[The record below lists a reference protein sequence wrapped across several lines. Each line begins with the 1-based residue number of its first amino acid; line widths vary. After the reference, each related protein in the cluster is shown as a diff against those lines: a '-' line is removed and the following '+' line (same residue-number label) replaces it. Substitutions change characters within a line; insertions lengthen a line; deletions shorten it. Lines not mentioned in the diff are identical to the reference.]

1 MTISTRLPYFDRM
14 ATPKQKPLRVLIAAS
29 ECVPFSKTGGLA
41 DVIGALPEALA
52 AEGLSVA
59 VVLPRYRATKLEK
72 PKKLVSRLA
81 IPLGDGLHFP
91 DILEETGRKSPV
103 RWIFVDYPP
112 YFERDSLYV
121 GPLGNDW
128 PDNPERFALFSRAV
142 LETAKQV
149 FPTDVLHCHDW
160 HAGLA
165 PVLLKTAYAADP
177 ALKKTPS
184 VFTIHNLG
192 YQGLFSPDAMF
203 RTGLGQELF
212 TMECLEFYGQVNF
225 LKGGLVYSDAITTV
239 SEGYA
244 REIQT
249 PEYGFGL
256 EGVLKERASRLR
268 GILNGVDYAEW
279 DPGVDRFIAAR
290 YSGANLE
297 GKKKCKKDLLQQFGL
312 PTEDLDVPLVG
323 IVSRFT
329 GQKGADLIQEVA
341 EHMMAG
347 NLRLVALGT
356 GEPEYEELF
365 RELSRRYKRK
375 VAARI
380 AYDNEL
386 AHKIEAGSDMFLMPS
401 RYEPCGLN
409 QIYSLRY
416 GTVPV
421 VRATGGLDDTI
432 EDYAAAGGQGTG
444 FKFVEYSGAALL
456 EAVERAVRVFA
467 DREQWKL
474 LMQAGMKKD
483 FSWGASAREYVRMYC
498 ELAGRQSLK
507 AKNGPKEVQNE
518 P

>member
-1 MTISTRLPYFDRM
+1 M
-14 ATPKQKPLRVLIAAS
+14 ATPQQKPLRVLIAAS

-59 VVLPRYRATKLEK
+59 VVLPRYRATRLAE
-72 PKKLVSRLA
+72 PRKLVSRLA

-91 DILEETGRKSPV
+91 DILEETRRTSPV

-121 GPLGNDW
+121 GPLGSDW

-142 LETAKQV
+142 LETARQV

-160 HAGLA
+160 HTGLA

-177 ALKKTPS
+177 VLKKTPS

-192 YQGLFSPDAMF
+192 YQGLFPRDAMF
-203 RTGLGQELF
+203 RAGLGQELF
-212 TMECLEFYGQVNF
+212 TMERLEFYGRVNF
-225 LKGGLVYSDAITTV
+225 LKGGLIYSDAITTV

-256 EGVLKERASRLR
+256 ERVLQERASRLR

-279 DPGVDRFIAAR
+279 DPGVDRYIAAR
-290 YSGANLE
+290 YSAANLE
-297 GKKKCKKDLLQQFGL
+297 GKKQCKKDLLQQFGL
-312 PTEDLDVPLVG
+312 PTKDLDVPLIG

-329 GQKGADLIQEVA
+329 EQKGADLIQEVA
-341 EHMMAG
+341 DRMMAE

-365 RELSRRYKRK
+365 RELSRRYQHK
-375 VAARI
+375 VAART
-380 AYDNEL
+380 AYDNAL
-386 AHKIEAGSDMFLMPS
+386 AHKIESGSDMFLMPS

-432 EDYAAAGGQGTG
+432 EDYDAVSGQGTG

-456 EAVERAVRVFA
+456 ETVQRALGVFE
-467 DREQWKL
+467 DREQWER
-474 LMQAGMKKD
+474 LMQAGMKQD
-483 FSWGASAREYVRMYC
+483 FSWGASAREYMKLYC
-498 ELAGRQSLK
+498 ELVGRQAPQD
-507 AKNGPKEVQNE
+507 AKDGAQGAPNE

>member
-1 MTISTRLPYFDRM
+1 M
-14 ATPKQKPLRVLIAAS
+14 
-29 ECVPFSKTGGLA
+29 PFSKTGGLA

-59 VVLPRYRATKLEK
+59 VVLPRYRATRLAELR
-72 PKKLVSRLA
+72 KLVSRLA

-91 DILEETGRKSPV
+91 DILKETRRNSPV

-121 GPLGNDW
+121 GPLGSDW

-142 LETAKQV
+142 LETARQV

-160 HAGLA
+160 HTGLA

-177 ALKKTPS
+177 VLKKTPS

-192 YQGLFSPDAMF
+192 YQGLFPRDAMF
-203 RTGLGQELF
+203 RAGLGQELF
-212 TMECLEFYGQVNF
+212 TMERLEFYGRVNF
-225 LKGGLVYSDAITTV
+225 LKGGLIYSDAITTV

-256 EGVLKERASRLR
+256 ERVLQERASRLR

-279 DPGVDRFIAAR
+279 DPGVDRYIAAR
-290 YSGANLE
+290 YSAANLE
-297 GKKKCKKDLLQQFGL
+297 GKKQCKKDLLQQFGL
-312 PTEDLDVPLVG
+312 PTKDLDVPLIG

-329 GQKGADLIQEVA
+329 EQKGADLIQEVA
-341 EHMMAG
+341 DRMMTE

-365 RELSRRYKRK
+365 RELSRRYQRK

-380 AYDNEL
+380 DYNNEL

-432 EDYAAAGGQGTG
+432 EDYDAVSGQGTG

-456 EAVERAVRVFA
+456 ETVQRALGLFE
-467 DREQWKL
+467 DREQWER
-474 LMQAGMKKD
+474 LMQAGMKQD
-483 FSWGASAREYVRMYC
+483 FSWGASAREYMKLYC
-498 ELAGRQSLK
+498 ELAGRQAPQD
-507 AKNGPKEVQNE
+507 AKDSAQGAPNE